1 MNKDKKQRLTWVIGA
16 IVVVAVALAMMALG
30 RNSGE
35 SYDQDKMTLFYSD
48 SCPHC
53 ETVEEFI
60 DENNIDEKFD
70 FQRLEVSTNARNS
83 QRLATR
89 AQICGLN
96 PSSIGVPFLWTGED
110 CLMGDVDIIDYFQS

>member
-30 RNSGE
+30 RNGGE
-35 SYDQDKMTLFYSD
+35 SYDKDKMTLFYSN

-60 DENNIDEKFD
+60 DENSIDEKFD
-70 FQRLEVSTNARNS
+70 FQRLEVSMSTRNS
-83 QRLATR
+83 QRLAGR
-89 AQICGLN
+89 AQTCGLN
-96 PSSIGVPFLWTGED
+96 PNTLGVPFLWTGEE
-110 CLMGDVDIIDYFQS
+110 CMMGDVDIIEYFQS